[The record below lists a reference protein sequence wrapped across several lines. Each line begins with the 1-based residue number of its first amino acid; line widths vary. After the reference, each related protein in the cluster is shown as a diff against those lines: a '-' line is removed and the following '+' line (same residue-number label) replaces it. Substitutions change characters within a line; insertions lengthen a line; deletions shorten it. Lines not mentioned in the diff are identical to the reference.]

1 MWKRV
6 QLNISNSLSF
16 PMAEDGCIS
25 GPRSKRMED
34 FGISFFPVVGAIL
47 FLASFAYW
55 NMDESE
61 LKESR

>member
-1 MWKRV
+1 
-6 QLNISNSLSF
+6 
-16 PMAEDGCIS
+16 MAEDGCIS

-61 LKESR
+61 LKELR